1 MSDTR
6 SQAAMHADDDSHPP
20 LHLTAS
26 RREELLQGI
35 ATLAHE
41 AGEAIM
47 AVYRSGDA
55 GATRKADDSPLT
67 LADLA
72 SHRTIVAGLKE
83 LTPDLPILSEE
94 AADIPYAER
103 RLWTRY
109 WLVDPLDGTKE
120 FIKHNGEFT
129 VNIALIENGKP
140 VAGVVYAPVLDVCYY
155 AAHGAGAFVQRG
167 KSGARPIRV
176 KPHVAGKTIKVVAS
190 RSHSDARTEAMLERL
205 GAHESVSMGSSL
217 KFCLVAEGEAHVYP
231 RLGPTMEWDTAAAHA
246 IVNEAGGTVCDS
258 AVQELRYNKADLH
271 NPEFFVL
278 PSEDEAMLAL
288 LNIRRSGTTTE
299 SSLPLEH

>member
-1 MSDTR
+1 M
-6 SQAAMHADDDSHPP
+6 
-20 LHLTAS
+20 TAKLPKD
-26 RREELLQGI
+26 LLPGI
-35 ATLAHE
+35 VALAHE

-72 SHRTIVAGLKE
+72 SHRAIVAGLKK

-103 RLWTRY
+103 QAWNRY

-120 FIKHNGEFT
+120 FIKRNGEFT
-129 VNIALIENGKP
+129 VNIALIENGEP
-140 VAGVVYAPVLDVCYY
+140 VAGVVYAPVLDVCYS
-155 AAHGAGAFVQRG
+155 AARGAGAFVQRG
-167 KSGARPIRV
+167 NSAALPIKV
-176 KPHVAGKTIKVVAS
+176 KPHQPGQTIKVVAS
-190 RSHSDARTEAMLERL
+190 RSHSDARTEALLEQL
-205 GAHESVSMGSSL
+205 GAYESVSMGSSL

-246 IVNEAGGTVCDS
+246 VVNEAGGTVCDS
-258 AVQELRYNKADLH
+258 AGQELRYNKADLH

-278 PSEDEAMLAL
+278 SAEDKALRAL
-288 LNIRRSGTTTE
+288 LNIRCSGITTK
-299 SSLPLEH
+299 SI